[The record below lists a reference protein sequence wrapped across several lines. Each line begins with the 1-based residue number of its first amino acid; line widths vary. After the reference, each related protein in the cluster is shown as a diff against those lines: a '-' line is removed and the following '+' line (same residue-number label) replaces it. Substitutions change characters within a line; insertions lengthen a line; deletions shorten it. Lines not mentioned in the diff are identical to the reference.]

1 MDKKYDIYE
10 IFMGEYW
17 FESVTT
23 DKSTRSG
30 GGRFKVI
37 VNMLHSIYP
46 KSELKS
52 IIQPLPGVTHAV
64 MDLMG

>member
-1 MDKKYDIYE
+1 
-10 IFMGEYW
+10 MGEYW

-52 IIQPLPGVTHAV
+52 IIQPLPGVTHVV